1 MDSSE
6 QPGIGKSSLSSILT
20 SPFCP
25 TYDGTHS
32 LKDFVNKFNKYANV
46 MGFNVPQKLAI
57 SPFLLK
63 AEGAD
68 EIYESI
74 PGRLRDLGP
83 WDELILQL
91 SKKLCPPSRKDDALL
106 TLQAIQQKEMTVNA
120 FAAKLNQLGL
130 IAFDHTD
137 HHRDNV
143 LRDAFLGGLNE
154 NIRREVQR
162 AKPKTYREA
171 VEAARF
177 EEGIL
182 RRGTQEDFLI
192 NALNKALTP
201 FTQQLEN
208 TERSLRNME
217 NNPWRETRE
226 PKNQNFTRGFG
237 RRPFNERRNGF
248 YPKNNTNSYRGYQPN
263 AYNRERHE
271 TNQLNNNTNP
281 NFQRLPNPNSRG
293 LTNEDSRGD
302 SEEMDDSM
310 AKTEKVGSEEQR
322 MH

>member
-1 MDSSE
+1 
-6 QPGIGKSSLSSILT
+6 
-20 SPFCP
+20 
-25 TYDGTHS
+25 
-32 LKDFVNKFNKYANV
+32 
-46 MGFNVPQKLAI
+46 
-57 SPFLLK
+57 
-63 AEGAD
+63 
-68 EIYESI
+68 
-74 PGRLRDLGP
+74 
-83 WDELILQL
+83 
-91 SKKLCPPSRKDDALL
+91 
-106 TLQAIQQKEMTVNA
+106 MTVNA

-143 LRDAFLGGLNE
+143 LRAAFLGGLNE

-182 RRGTQEDFLI
+182 RRETQEDVLI

-226 PKNQNFTRGFG
+226 PKNENFTRGFG
-237 RRPFNERRNGF
+237 RRPFNGRRNGF
-248 YPKNNTNSYRGYQPN
+248 YPKNHTNSYRGYQPN
-263 AYNRERHE
+263 AYNRERHDA
-271 TNQLNNNTNP
+271 NQFNNNTIP
-281 NFQRLPNPNSRG
+281 NFQRLPNPNPRG
-293 LTNEDSRGD
+293 FTNEDSRGGFQRNERFNGGNRGGRFRRAVNALV
-302 SEEMDDSM
+302 SPLMLVAMISVM
-310 AKTEKVGSEEQR
+310 MTSFLPTSGAYQLCTRAKGGILLVPPQTKKCEQIQPA
-322 MH
+322 HL